1 MGSTRMKIHARYLLI
16 LVSCLTTHS
25 VIAQPRIIGTI
36 EGVLDGK
43 PKTWHLFYSD
53 DDAYHSALW
62 TTHGAGQNMAV
73 LGGYESLD
81 ITFGKD
87 ESGHPTASGPGSMLT
102 INFGFA
108 VGAKSV
114 RHTLPQQGGAPVGVL
129 YLRRVGDYS
138 SMLGMEEGVVEV
150 TTIDM
155 SAQGKAKLTGNFSGK
170 LQSMD
175 EAQTTVSITDGRFK
189 VEQARKMKS
198 P

>member
-1 MGSTRMKIHARYLLI
+1 MKYHARYLLI
-16 LVSCLTTHS
+16 LVSCLAVNS
-25 VIAQPRIIGTI
+25 VFSEPRIIGTI
-36 EGVLDGK
+36 EAELDGE
-43 PKTWHLFYSD
+43 PKTWHLLYSD
-53 DDAYHSALW
+53 DDALHSALW
-62 TTHGAGQNMAV
+62 TAHGAGQNMAI

-108 VGAKSV
+108 VGAKSAK
-114 RHTLPQQGGAPVGVL
+114 HTLPQQGAAPVGVL

-155 SAQGKAKLTGNFSGK
+155 SANGEAKFTGTFSGN

-175 EAQTTVSITDGRFK
+175 KARTTVSVTNGRFE
-189 VEQARKMKS
+189 VEQARQMKS